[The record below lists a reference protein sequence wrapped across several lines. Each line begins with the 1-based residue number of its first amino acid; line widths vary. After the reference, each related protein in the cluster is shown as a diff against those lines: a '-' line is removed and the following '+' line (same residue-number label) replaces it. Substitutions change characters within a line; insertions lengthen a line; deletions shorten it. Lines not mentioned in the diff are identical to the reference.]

1 MGVILFT
8 IVGVGRLFYEE
19 KDGIGNEIWFM
30 VVVLVIECDVLIMVV
45 SLGLEEFVVGD
56 AG

>member
-1 MGVILFT
+1 MGLILFT

-19 KDGIGNEIWFM
+19 KDGIGNEICFM

>member
-1 MGVILFT
+1 
-8 IVGVGRLFYEE
+8 
-19 KDGIGNEIWFM
+19 M
-30 VVVLVIECDVLIMVV
+30 VVVLVIEYDVLIMLV